1 MFHKQSIMKYIVSEE
16 KMRETRTLSHN
27 KKTIFLEDFRQSV
40 EKTKQN
46 TFDKKRQ
53 TKKLYQ
59 TVISV
64 S

>member
-1 MFHKQSIMKYIVSEE
+1 MC
-16 KMRETRTLSHN
+16 ETRTPNHN
-27 KKTIFLEDFRQSV
+27 KKTTFLREFRQSV
-40 EKTKQN
+40 EKSKQN

-53 TKKLYQ
+53 YKKLYQ

>member
-1 MFHKQSIMKYIVSEE
+1 
-16 KMRETRTLSHN
+16 MRETRTVNHN
-27 KKTIFLEDFRQSV
+27 KKTTFLKEFRQSV
-40 EKTKQN
+40 EKSKQN

-53 TKKLYQ
+53 SKKLYQ

>member
-1 MFHKQSIMKYIVSEE
+1 
-16 KMRETRTLSHN
+16 MRETRTLNHN
-27 KKTIFLEDFRQSV
+27 KKTIFLEEFRQNI
-40 EKTKQN
+40 EKSKQN